1 MHILD
6 HVQAKPES
14 DPRGASP
21 REYGGPQPP
30 NVMDANIVVI
40 KASPGALTNNPCLL
54 LLNLVLCS
62 FMIVH

>member
-1 MHILD
+1 MFMHILD

-40 KASPGALTNNPCLL
+40 KASPGALTNNP
-54 LLNLVLCS
+54 
-62 FMIVH
+62 

>member
-1 MHILD
+1 MHCTTSTSGLMFMHILD

-40 KASPGALTNNPCLL
+40 KASPGALTNNP
-54 LLNLVLCS
+54 
-62 FMIVH
+62 